1 LSSTIK
7 RYKAPIPI
15 KGTDP
20 TVVRYRFDDNG
31 NKKSTATS
39 AEGFLYTTQISS
51 CSDEFKNYIQY
62 FTIPPGLPS
71 SSKVAGSRSNKLY
84 RPDQYKCVPFDQLR
98 DMSGKYV
105 KLGSK
110 SMEQVMSEQQK
121 ATLAAQNA
129 SASSD
134 SPVDSD
140 STDLILEI
148 VGTGVGVILVSFV
161 AYQIWQWK
169 NESSD

>member
-1 LSSTIK
+1 
-7 RYKAPIPI
+7 
-15 KGTDP
+15 
-20 TVVRYRFDDNG
+20 
-31 NKKSTATS
+31 
-39 AEGFLYTTQISS
+39 
-51 CSDEFKNYIQY
+51 
-62 FTIPPGLPS
+62 
-71 SSKVAGSRSNKLY
+71 
-84 RPDQYKCVPFDQLR
+84 
-98 DMSGKYV
+98 MSGKYV